1 MPERDLTLAEKQVRF
16 VMAARDILGLV
27 RSRLFIDF
35 RFLDAAIGRL
45 NIQNDDLVRT
55 TSTEGSTLYYNAR
68 YIVKT
73 FNDEP
78 NALNRAVMHSVLH
91 CIFRHPF
98 VSDKINQP
106 MWNLACDIAVETIIT
121 EMDSELLKC
130 KGEQYQEETIANL
143 KSTLKSMTAERI
155 YKYLNESALDEG
167 SIKKMQEAFV
177 RDNHLLWY
185 PDSRDQS
192 ESDMNNPSDGEDTMD
207 GYRQLEKE
215 WQDISNRIDVDLETL
230 SRENGGTK
238 ALLQSLKEVNRDKYD
253 YSEFL
258 RKFAVTGEDIMVNDD
273 EFDYIYYTYGLKKYG
288 NMPLVE
294 PLEYRE
300 TQKINDFVI
309 AIDTSGSCQGEIVQK
324 FLEKTYSILSQQ
336 ESFFKKINVRI
347 IQCDD
352 KIEEEVLIKSKEDF
366 DTYMKFMNIKGFGGT
381 DFRPVFERVDQLVDK
396 KEFKKLKGVIY
407 FTDGYGH
414 YPEKMPRYDAAF
426 IFLGYDSQRP
436 TPPSWAMRLVLD
448 ETQLDKREV

>member
-78 NALNRAVMHSVLH
+78 NDLNRAVMHSVLH

-143 KSTLKSMTAERI
+143 KSTLKSMTAEGI

-177 RDNHLLWY
+177 RDNHLLW
-185 PDSRDQS
+185 
-192 ESDMNNPSDGEDTMD
+192 
-207 GYRQLEKE
+207 
-215 WQDISNRIDVDLETL
+215 
-230 SRENGGTK
+230 
-238 ALLQSLKEVNRDKYD
+238 
-253 YSEFL
+253 
-258 RKFAVTGEDIMVNDD
+258 
-273 EFDYIYYTYGLKKYG
+273 
-288 NMPLVE
+288 
-294 PLEYRE
+294 
-300 TQKINDFVI
+300 
-309 AIDTSGSCQGEIVQK
+309 
-324 FLEKTYSILSQQ
+324 
-336 ESFFKKINVRI
+336 
-347 IQCDD
+347 
-352 KIEEEVLIKSKEDF
+352 
-366 DTYMKFMNIKGFGGT
+366 
-381 DFRPVFERVDQLVDK
+381 
-396 KEFKKLKGVIY
+396 
-407 FTDGYGH
+407 
-414 YPEKMPRYDAAF
+414 
-426 IFLGYDSQRP
+426 
-436 TPPSWAMRLVLD
+436 
-448 ETQLDKREV
+448 